1 MQSSSSYPRLR
12 FLDRISKSS
21 ERTFLTGGLTTL
33 QLITGVVGIGV
44 DGWLILLDSMLE
56 LGDVSMGEVILTQ
69 LIAAEVDRL
78 DTPSVDGDP
87 QLSVLMILVK
97 EVGCIASV
105 SFRCALLVLKC
116 MAYWCGRLCVL
127 KRSLRG

>member
-1 MQSSSSYPRLR
+1 M
-12 FLDRISKSS
+12 
-21 ERTFLTGGLTTL
+21 TL

-44 DGWLILLDSMLE
+44 DGWLILLESVLE

-97 EVGCIASV
+97 EVGCIVSV
-105 SFRCALLVLKC
+105 SFRCALLVFEC
-116 MAYWCGRLCVL
+116 MAYWCQCWSTMCAKVKFTRI
-127 KRSLRG
+127 KIITRTQ